1 MIDKNK
7 LNNSGCLDL
16 TPYKAIVNVEK
27 EEKRLRKLLKTIFYI
42 CDLAGYHVEE
52 RIVLKDKRN
61 GKVWR

>member
-16 TPYKAIVNVEK
+16 TPYEAIGNVEK